1 MKKCSIKT
9 QDMYKNGKLPKNM
22 QKGLALFVF
31 VACTRE
37 KVYTDLRRYATN
49 EKNHKSRA
57 TFFDT
62 N

>member
-1 MKKCSIKT
+1 
-9 QDMYKNGKLPKNM
+9 MYKNGKLPKNM